1 MVKNDRK
8 EGEEQSTKAELYH
21 EREAEPIGLRPETRR
36 SAAEYSNYRT
46 ETDKRNRNLSE
57 R

>member
-8 EGEEQSTKAELYH
+8 DGEEQSTKAELYH
-21 EREAEPIGLRPETRR
+21 EREAEPIGFRPETRC
-36 SAAEYSNYRT
+36 SATEYGNYRT